1 MLQSQQDEENHT
13 GERLN
18 RKRTN
23 AFLGCVVGAGLLLIG
38 LLTGRETTRGASI
51 PRNLSTHFGQE
62 STRQTLRETT
72 GSSTERHLENSVPAE
87 LHWSSDT
94 SYDWKP
100 TGIDRDITV
109 AQASPDRP
117 VEGSNMKVYTW
128 YVERPKNIKDRDD
141 ELIASWKSLWRAYGY
156 DPYVLGLEDAQSN
169 PDFLDFDQSLDAVL
183 NPQYPRDAARRPC
196 YLRYLAMAMQ
206 DGGMMVDLDT
216 APANIAAMIQE
227 KNSPEKF
234 TLYCQVDSPP
244 EVGSQDWPRQ
254 LGRQSGLPCAAA
266 GTAAEWMRAAKL
278 AVWTMQYT
286 ITFGGTSWTDMHS
299 LGRLSTWN
307 EIDLVQ
313 EQRVRSAKPKSWD
326 TCMFRTV

>member
-1 MLQSQQDEENHT
+1 
-13 GERLN
+13 
-18 RKRTN
+18 
-23 AFLGCVVGAGLLLIG
+23 
-38 LLTGRETTRGASI
+38 
-51 PRNLSTHFGQE
+51 
-62 STRQTLRETT
+62 
-72 GSSTERHLENSVPAE
+72 
-87 LHWSSDT
+87 
-94 SYDWKP
+94 
-100 TGIDRDITV
+100 
-109 AQASPDRP
+109 
-117 VEGSNMKVYTW
+117 
-128 YVERPKNIKDRDD
+128 
-141 ELIASWKSLWRAYGY
+141 
-156 DPYVLGLEDAQSN
+156 
-169 PDFLDFDQSLDAVL
+169 
-183 NPQYPRDAARRPC
+183 
-196 YLRYLAMAMQ
+196 MAMQ